1 MAKPSM
7 LACGMLED
15 NGRVLLLVRNDA
27 NGKEKF
33 GLPCALVMAGEDP
46 VSILT
51 SSFRSQ
57 TGIDAQVHEIALEGR
72 HNAGSRKRK
81 AWIPAMVFRVSA
93 KSARVSVSAEFSG
106 FKWVAKDEIANLAL
120 SRDSEWLR
128 NI

>member
-1 MAKPSM
+1 M

-15 NGRVLLLVRNDA
+15 GGRVLLLARKDA
-27 NGKEKF
+27 NGRERF

-46 VSILT
+46 VSVLT
-51 SSFRSQ
+51 NSFRSQ
-57 TGIDAQVHEIALEGR
+57 TGVDAQVHEIILEGR

-81 AWIPAMVFRVSA
+81 AWIPAMIFRVTA
-93 KSARVSVSAEFSG
+93 KSARVSVSPEFSG
-106 FKWVAKDEIANLAL
+106 FKWIARDEIANLAL